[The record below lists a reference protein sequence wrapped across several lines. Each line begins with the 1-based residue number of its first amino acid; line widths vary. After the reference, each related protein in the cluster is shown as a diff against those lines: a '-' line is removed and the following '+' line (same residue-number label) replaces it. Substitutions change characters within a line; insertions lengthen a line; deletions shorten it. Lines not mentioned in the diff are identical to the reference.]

1 MIDDLITRGTNEPY
15 RMFTSRAEYRLLLRE
30 DNADLR
36 LTEQGR
42 ELGMV
47 DNQRWDA
54 FRQKRDL
61 IANEQ
66 QRLRESWVRPQTVT
80 ESEAIRVL
88 GDKMRREH
96 SLMDLLSRPKVG
108 YRELV
113 SMDGVDDP
121 GLDQAVIEQ
130 VEIQA
135 KYAGYIERQQQ
146 EIEKNR
152 RHEEMRLPD
161 SLDYR
166 QVSGLSIEIQE
177 KLEKQSPE
185 TLGQAGRIP
194 GMTPAALSLLR
205 VHLKKRDL
213 QKRAAT

>member
-1 MIDDLITRGTNEPY
+1 MVTRGTNEPY

-36 LTEQGR
+36 LTAQGR
-42 ELGMV
+42 ELGLV
-47 DNQRWDA
+47 DEQRWD
-54 FRQKRDL
+54 FFQHKRDA
-61 IANEQ
+61 IEGEQ
-66 QRLRESWVRPQTVT
+66 QRLRESWVRPQTVS
-80 ESEAIRVL
+80 ESEAVRVL
-88 GDKMRREH
+88 GKPMRREH
-96 SLMDLLSRPKVG
+96 SLMDLLGRPQVG
-108 YRELV
+108 YHELM
-113 SMDGVDDP
+113 SMEGVDNP
-121 GLDQAVIEQ
+121 QLEACVVEQ

-166 QVSGLSIEIQE
+166 QVSGLSTELQE
-177 KLEKQSPE
+177 KLEQQRPA

-205 VHLKKRDL
+205 IHLKKRDL
-213 QKRAAT
+213 QRGVA